1 MPSGPFPILFFAP
14 PELPDAFFVTG
25 VFKRLHDEI
34 DNASFTVVAGPRAA
48 ALFRDAPKREATL
61 IDEGPGLGRSLDL
74 WGKLRRRRWGL
85 IVDTVGRKLSGRLP
99 AKRRMRAS
107 DAEPTGGHRVAQ
119 AARLLKLGD
128 EPPAPFLFVSEQTA
142 RQAQAILGEGGPL
155 LALAPGA
162 SWIGRTW
169 PVERYARLAARLLE
183 DPALEGGRLLI
194 VGGGDKDRK
203 AADTLRRTIPRDRWI
218 DLSTEK
224 DPLVVYACLE
234 RVRLFVGNATVFS
247 HMAAAAGAPALTLFG
262 PDDEAV
268 IAPWGPRVQVIR
280 GPRSLQAIRSVD
292 PHLDQPVCHM
302 LDVPVETVLDA
313 ARGLLKHTAKDME
326 KPRHG

>member
-34 DNASFTVVAGPRAA
+34 DNASFTVVTRPEAA

-85 IVDTVGRKLSGRLP
+85 IVDTVGRTLSERLP

-107 DAEPTGGHRVAQ
+107 AFQPGGGHRVAQ
-119 AARLLKLGD
+119 AARLLKLD
-128 EPPAPFLFVSEQTA
+128 EPPPAPFLFVSEQTA
-142 RQAQAILGEGGPL
+142 QQAQAILGQGGPL
-155 LALAPGA
+155 LALAPGGT
-162 SWIGRTW
+162 WIGRTW

-194 VGGGDKDRK
+194 VGEGEDRK

-224 DPLVVYACLE
+224 DPLVVYACLQ
-234 RVRLFVGNATVFS
+234 RVRLYVGNATVFS
-247 HMAAAAGAPALTLFG
+247 HMAAAAGAPTLTLFG

-268 IAPWGPRVQVIR
+268 VAPWGERVRVVR
-280 GPRSLQAIRSVD
+280 GPRTLQAIRSVD
-292 PHLDQPVCHM
+292 LHFDQPVCHM

-313 ARGLLKHTAKDME
+313 ARGLLEDTAKDME